1 MWVWIYYG
9 IALLLGGNL
18 AFLIT
23 RKMRRSQTLSLS
35 DWFVRASLFANL
47 VTLVIAVIALQM
59 AIVSYIDRRKS
70 VGEQIKQLRELQA
83 NLESLG
89 QALDKTPSPTTQRLG
104 GMQQGII
111 ATTIPPVS
119 PASARSSDPNNFA
132 EVGTPH
138 SPFLSPSATVV
149 QVEATILQAD
159 AFALAQTLQQ
169 RHFPAFVV
177 IPKTD
182 HFYRVQVGPYADVRS
197 AKIARQELERQGFEP
212 IIKHG
217 GA

>member
-9 IALLLGGNL
+9 TTVLLGANL
-18 AFLIT
+18 AFLII
-23 RKMRRSQTLSLS
+23 RKMRRSQTPSLS
-35 DWFVRASLFANL
+35 DWLVRASLFGNL
-47 VTLVIAVIALQM
+47 VSLVIAVIALQM
-59 AIVSYIDRRKS
+59 AIASYIDRRKS
-70 VGEQIKQLRELQA
+70 VRDQSEQLRGLQA
-83 NLESLG
+83 SLESLR
-89 QALDKTPSPTTQRLG
+89 QASDKTPLPTTQRLG
-104 GMQQGII
+104 GMQQGIV
-111 ATTIPPVS
+111 ATSIS
-119 PASARSSDPNNFA
+119 PISQVTAKSPDPNNSA
-132 EVGTPH
+132 Q
-138 SPFLSPSATVV
+138 SPFLPPSATVV
-149 QVEATILQAD
+149 QVEATVLEAD
-159 AFALAQTLQQ
+159 AFALAQALQQ